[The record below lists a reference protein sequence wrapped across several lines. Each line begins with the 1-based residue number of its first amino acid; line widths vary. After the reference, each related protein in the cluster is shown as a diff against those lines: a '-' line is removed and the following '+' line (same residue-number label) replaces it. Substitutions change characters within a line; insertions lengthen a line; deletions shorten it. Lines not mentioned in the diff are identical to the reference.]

1 MRTSY
6 AMMASTVTPPEEDEG
21 AKVDGVVEAGGVVVS
36 VWGHFGL
43 SCASLRWIVAASMA
57 LITVKW
63 GDSRKEIE
71 KWWRSLMIVEEKMS

>member
-36 VWGHFGL
+36 V
-43 SCASLRWIVAASMA
+43 
-57 LITVKW
+57 
-63 GDSRKEIE
+63 
-71 KWWRSLMIVEEKMS
+71 